1 MSSKRS
7 RIHPKYKTKYTVT
20 NWPTYDRSLVRR
32 GDVTFW
38 LSPDAIAGWDA
49 KPAGRRGGQQ
59 KYSNLAI
66 ETALTLRL
74 VFHLPLRQAEGFLG
88 SLFKIMDV
96 DLDVPDHTTL
106 SRRGQRLDVDHCIP
120 RRKSHEGPPHIPEP
134 LRLRSGARSTV
145 GPLRVASGWPKTPVE
160 APSKLTTALVGLTCR
175 SGIAVT

>member
-59 KYSNLAI
+59 KYSDLAI

-74 VFHLPLRQAEGFLG
+74 VFHLPLRQVEGFLG
-88 SLFKIMDV
+88 SLGRCSRSWTSISMS
-96 DLDVPDHTTL
+96 PTTRL
-106 SRRGQRLDVDHCIP
+106 SRAADDNWTFDSGL
-120 RRKSHEGPPHIPEP
+120 SPHPEP
-134 LRLRSGARSTV
+134 SISSSIAAASPSSAKASGPLLSTV
-145 GPLRVASGWPKTPVE
+145 ARASRAGKSSISGSTEPASSLRR
-160 APSKLTTALVGLTCR
+160 C
-175 SGIAVT
+175 